1 MQQAIDSNKKIL
13 TFPEVLGH
21 AIAGAVKDTTE
32 FQKAMMLTLKE
43 LEMESAEAINI
54 KNTVFLG
61 HFSPDR
67 RTALLK
73 VFNADTYKNFLGN
86 LEIYLRDALQHGTD
100 MFVYQY
106 KDNSAEAVFNHLR
119 KKAIAT
125 VETNKTKDGQPIA
138 IIILD
143 NELVQAP
150 EQKKSK
156 KPAKKK

>member
-1 MQQAIDSNKKIL
+1 MQPIDSNKQIL
-13 TFPEVLGH
+13 TFPEVIGR
-21 AIAGAVKDTTE
+21 AIASSGIGKVE
-32 FQKAMMLTLKE
+32 FQNELMLTLKE
-43 LEMESAEAINI
+43 LEMPSAEAINV

-61 HFSPDR
+61 HFTPDKKS
-67 RTALLK
+67 AYLK
-73 VFNADTYKNFLGN
+73 IFNIDTFKNFLGN

-125 VETNKTKDGQPIA
+125 VETNKTKDGKLLA
-138 IIILD
+138 IIMLD
-143 NELVQAP
+143 PNLVQTP
-150 EQKKSK
+150 TKESRK

>member
-1 MQQAIDSNKKIL
+1 MQPIDSNNQIL
-13 TFPEVLGH
+13 TFPEILGRS
-21 AIAGAVKDTTE
+21 IAGAVKNTTE
-32 FQKAMMLTLKE
+32 FQSAMMLTLKE

-54 KNTVFLG
+54 KNTIFLG
-61 HFSPDR
+61 HFAPDR

-106 KDNSAEAVFNHLR
+106 DNNSAEAVFNHLR
-119 KKAIAT
+119 KKSIAT

-143 NELVQAP
+143 PNLVQV
-150 EQKKSK
+150 EKQDNKKSSNK
-156 KPAKKK
+156 NK